1 MKLFQ
6 ETLAGDSRQRGG
18 MHIPSLA
25 GSKDHRVCVHLGPF
39 VWAIAVGG
47 KTAFFVVVVGFGDN
61 VQDGRVG

>member
-1 MKLFQ
+1 
-6 ETLAGDSRQRGG
+6 

-25 GSKDHRVCVHLGPF
+25 GSKDHGVYVHLGPF

-47 KTAFFVVVVGFGDN
+47 KTAFFVVVVVVGFGDN